1 MALNIID
8 IAKLAGVSK
17 STVSR
22 YLNNGYVSV
31 ESRDKI
37 KKVLDET
44 GFTPQRQA
52 KGMRTKKTNLIGVIV
67 PKISSETPSRVV
79 EGITEIL
86 SNNGYDIL
94 IANTNLS
101 VEKELEYLNIFKSN
115 QVDGIIFMATKVKE
129 DHVKVMNE
137 LEVPIVVV
145 AQDIDGFSSVY
156 FNEYDATRDITNYV
170 IKKGHKKLG
179 YIGVYEE
186 DIAVGLYRK
195 EAYIETL
202 KENNIEI
209 IEENIKIGNFSEE
222 SGYSLAKEIM
232 EGNSVPTAIVAVTD
246 NLALGAIE
254 YLIDNNYRVPEDI
267 AVVGMGDSRIA
278 RVITPKLTTI
288 HYHYKTAGRKAA
300 EIILDKLNNK
310 SKNNKEIRKKVK
322 LDCLLIERSSVQ

>member
-22 YLNNGYVSV
+22 YLNNGYVSS
-31 ESRDKI
+31 EARDKI

-67 PKISSETPSRVV
+67 PKISSETPARVV

-86 SNNGYDIL
+86 SPNGYDIL

-101 VEKELEYLNIFKSN
+101 IEKELEYLNIFKAN
-115 QVDGIIFMATKVKE
+115 QVDGIIFMATKVTE
-129 DHVKVMNE
+129 RHIEVMNN

-145 AQDIDGFSSVY
+145 AQDVEGFSSVF
-156 FNEYDATRDITNYV
+156 FNEYDATRDITNYL
-170 IKKGHKKLG
+170 IEKGHNKLA

-186 DIAVGLYRK
+186 DKAVGLYRK

-202 KENNIEI
+202 KENNIDI
-209 IEENIKIGNFSEE
+209 VEENIKIGNFSEE
-222 SGYSLAKEIM
+222 SGYELAKEII
-232 EGNSVPTAIVAVTD
+232 ENGNIPTAIVAVTD

-254 YLIDNNYRVPEDI
+254 YLTDNNYRVPEDI
-267 AVVGMGDSRIA
+267 AVVGMGDSKLS
-278 RVITPKLTTI
+278 RVITPKLSTV
-288 HYHYKTAGRKAA
+288 HYHYKTAGRKSA
-300 EIILDKLNNK
+300 EIILEYLKDTTTDKEK
-310 SKNNKEIRKKVK
+310 MVKKVR
-322 LDCLLIERSSVQ
+322 LDCLLIKRNSV

>member
-67 PKISSETPSRVV
+67 PKISSETPARVV

-86 SNNGYDIL
+86 STNGYDIL

-101 VEKELEYLNIFKSN
+101 IEKELEYLNIFKSN
-115 QVDGIIFMATKVKE
+115 QVDGIIFMATKVKDE
-129 DHVKVMNE
+129 HIKVMNE

-156 FNEYDATRDITNYV
+156 FNEFDATRDITNYV
-170 IKKGHKKLG
+170 IKKGHKKLS

-186 DIAVGLYRK
+186 DIAVGFNRK

-202 KENNIEI
+202 KENNLEV
-209 IEENIKIGNFSEE
+209 IEENIKIGDFSEE
-222 SGYSLAKEIM
+222 SGYKLAKEIM
-232 EGNSVPTAIVAVTD
+232 EGKHIPTAIVAVTD

-254 YLIDNNYRVPEDI
+254 YLTDNNYNVPQDI

-288 HYHYKTAGRKAA
+288 HYHYKTAGRKAG
-300 EIILDKLNNK
+300 EIILEKVNNK
-310 SKNNKEIRKKVK
+310 SKNSKEIRKKVK
-322 LDCLLIERSSVQ
+322 LDCLLVERNSV

>member
-22 YLNNGYVSV
+22 YLNNGYVSI
-31 ESRDKI
+31 EARDKI

-67 PKISSETPSRVV
+67 PKISSETPARVV

-86 SNNGYDIL
+86 SPNGYDIL

-101 VEKELEYLNIFKSN
+101 IEKELEYLNIFKAN
-115 QVDGIIFMATKVKE
+115 QVDGIIFMATKVTE
-129 DHVKVMNE
+129 RHIEVMNN

-145 AQDIDGFSSVY
+145 AQDIEGFSSVF
-156 FNEYDATRDITNYV
+156 FNEYDATRDITNYL
-170 IKKGHKKLG
+170 IEKGHNKLA

-186 DIAVGLYRK
+186 DKAVGLYRK

-202 KENNIEI
+202 KENNIDI
-209 IEENIKIGNFSEE
+209 VEEYIKIGNFSEE
-222 SGYSLAKEIM
+222 SGYELAKEII
-232 EGNSVPTAIVAVTD
+232 ENGNIPTAIVAVTD

-254 YLIDNNYRVPEDI
+254 YLTDNNYRVPEDI
-267 AVVGMGDSRIA
+267 AVVGMGDSKLS
-278 RVITPKLTTI
+278 RVITPKLSTV
-288 HYHYKTAGRKAA
+288 HYHYKTAGRKSA
-300 EIILDKLNNK
+300 EIILEYLKDTTTDKEK
-310 SKNNKEIRKKVK
+310 MVKKVR
-322 LDCLLIERSSVQ
+322 LDCLLIKRNSV

>member
-67 PKISSETPSRVV
+67 PKISSETPARVV

-129 DHVKVMNE
+129 EHIKVMNE

-145 AQDIDGFSSVY
+145 AQEIEGFSSVY

-186 DIAVGLYRK
+186 DIAVGRYRK

-209 IEENIKIGNFSEE
+209 IEENIKTGDFAEKT
-222 SGYSLAKEIM
+222 GYMLAKELM
-232 EGNSVPTAIVAVTD
+232 EGNNIPTAIVAVTD

-254 YLIDNNYRVPEDI
+254 YLVYNNYRVPEDI

-288 HYHYKTAGRKAA
+288 HYHYKTAGREAA
-300 EIILDKLNNK
+300 KIILDKLNNK
-310 SKNNKEIRKKVK
+310 SKNNKAIGIKVK
-322 LDCLLIERSSVQ
+322 LNCVLIERNSV

>member
-22 YLNNGYVSV
+22 YLNNGYVSS
-31 ESRDKI
+31 EARDKI

-67 PKISSETPSRVV
+67 PKISSETPARVV

-86 SNNGYDIL
+86 SPNGYDIL

-101 VEKELEYLNIFKSN
+101 IEKELEYLNIFKAN
-115 QVDGIIFMATKVKE
+115 QVDGIIFMATKVTE
-129 DHVKVMNE
+129 RHIKVMNN

-145 AQDIDGFSSVY
+145 AQDIEGFSSVF
-156 FNEYDATRDITNYV
+156 FNEYDATRDITNYL
-170 IKKGHKKLG
+170 IEKGHNKLA

-186 DIAVGLYRK
+186 DKAVGLYRK

-202 KENNIEI
+202 KENNIDI
-209 IEENIKIGNFSEE
+209 VEEYIKIGNFSEE
-222 SGYSLAKEIM
+222 SGYELAKEII
-232 EGNSVPTAIVAVTD
+232 ENGNIPTAIVAVTD

-254 YLIDNNYRVPEDI
+254 YLTDNNYRVPEDI
-267 AVVGMGDSRIA
+267 AVVGMGDSKLS
-278 RVITPKLTTI
+278 RVITPKLSTV
-288 HYHYKTAGRKAA
+288 HYHYKTAGRKSA
-300 EIILDKLNNK
+300 EIILEYLKDTTTDKDK
-310 SKNNKEIRKKVK
+310 MVKKVR
-322 LDCLLIERSSVQ
+322 LDCLLIKRNSV

>member
-22 YLNNGYVSV
+22 YLNNGYVSS
-31 ESRDKI
+31 EARDKI
-37 KKVLDET
+37 KKILDET

-67 PKISSETPSRVV
+67 PKISSETPARVV

-86 SNNGYDIL
+86 SPNGYDIL

-101 VEKELEYLNIFKSN
+101 IEKELEYLNIFKAN
-115 QVDGIIFMATKVKE
+115 QVDGIIFMATKVTEKHIE
-129 DHVKVMNE
+129 VMNN

-145 AQDIDGFSSVY
+145 AQDVEGFSSVF
-156 FNEYDATRDITNYV
+156 FNEYDATRDITSYL
-170 IKKGHKKLG
+170 IEKGHNKLA

-186 DIAVGLYRK
+186 DKAVGLYRK

-202 KENNIEI
+202 KENNINI
-209 IEENIKIGNFSEE
+209 VEENIKIGNFSEE
-222 SGYSLAKEIM
+222 SGYELAKDIIEN
-232 EGNSVPTAIVAVTD
+232 GNIPTAIVAVTD

-254 YLIDNNYRVPEDI
+254 YLTDNNYRVPEDI
-267 AVVGMGDSRIA
+267 AVVGMGDSKLS
-278 RVITPKLTTI
+278 RVITPKLSTV
-288 HYHYKTAGRKAA
+288 HYHYKTAGRKSA
-300 EIILDKLNNK
+300 EIILEYLKDTTT
-310 SKNNKEIRKKVK
+310 NKEKMVKKVR
-322 LDCLLIERSSVQ
+322 LDCLLVKRNSV

>member
-22 YLNNGYVSV
+22 YLNNGYVSS
-31 ESRDKI
+31 EARDKI

-67 PKISSETPSRVV
+67 PKISSETPARVV

-86 SNNGYDIL
+86 SPNGYDIL

-101 VEKELEYLNIFKSN
+101 IEKELEYLNIFKAN
-115 QVDGIIFMATKVKE
+115 QVDGIIFMATKVTE
-129 DHVKVMNE
+129 RHIEVMNN

-145 AQDIDGFSSVY
+145 AQDIEGFSSVF
-156 FNEYDATRDITNYV
+156 FNEYDATRDITNYL
-170 IKKGHKKLG
+170 IEKGHNKLA

-186 DIAVGLYRK
+186 DKAVGLYRK

-202 KENNIEI
+202 KENNIDI
-209 IEENIKIGNFSEE
+209 VEEYIKIGNFSEE
-222 SGYSLAKEIM
+222 SGYELAKEII
-232 EGNSVPTAIVAVTD
+232 ENGNIPTAIVAVTD

-254 YLIDNNYRVPEDI
+254 YLTDNNYRVPEDI
-267 AVVGMGDSRIA
+267 AVVGMGDSKLS
-278 RVITPKLTTI
+278 RVITPKLSTV
-288 HYHYKTAGRKAA
+288 HYHYKTAGRKSA
-300 EIILDKLNNK
+300 EIILEYLKDTTTDKEK
-310 SKNNKEIRKKVK
+310 MVKKVR
-322 LDCLLIERSSVQ
+322 LDCLLIKRNSV

>member
-67 PKISSETPSRVV
+67 PKISSETPARVV

-86 SNNGYDIL
+86 SNNGYDML

-129 DHVKVMNE
+129 EHIKAMNE

-145 AQDIDGFSSVY
+145 AQDIDEFSSVY
-156 FNEYDATRDITNYV
+156 FNEHDATRDITNYV

-202 KENNIEI
+202 KENDIEI
-209 IEENIKIGNFSEE
+209 IEENIKIGDFAEE
-222 SGYSLAKEIM
+222 TGYRLAKEIM
-232 EGNSVPTAIVAVTD
+232 EGNNIPTAIVAVTD

-322 LDCLLIERSSVQ
+322 LNCLLVERSSV